1 MFDRTQKLECLGPV
15 ETVNTSIEKA
25 MCKVCLVTERREGQR
40 NKHHQIMVLPLK
52 GNQWARRLDPL
63 SPLPHSQLFIIVVAV
78 VLLFN

>member
-52 GNQWARRLDPL
+52 GNQWAQRLDPL
-63 SPLPHSQLFIIVVAV
+63 SPLPHSQPFIIVVV
-78 VLLFN
+78 VFFAF